1 MEQTIVLKVN
11 GKSWSLNIDPEMPL
25 LYALRNNL
33 QLNGPKYGCGLHQCG
48 SCMVLL
54 DGKAQPSCMLPCSA
68 AATHNIT
75 TLEGIGSQE
84 KMHPVQKAVIEE
96 QAAQCGYCL
105 NGVIMCAKELL
116 EENKHPSDAEIK
128 EALQRVL
135 CRCGTHTRFIS
146 AIKKAAA
153 HANSTK

>member
-1 MEQTIVLKVN
+1 MEKTVVLNVN
-11 GKSWSLNIDPEMPL
+11 GKAWSLNIDPEMPL

-48 SCMVLL
+48 NCMVLM
-54 DGKAQPSCMLPCSA
+54 DGKAQPSCMMPCA
-68 AATHNIT
+68 AAAAHTIT
-75 TLEGIGSQE
+75 TLEGIGSGSSL
-84 KMHPVQKAVIEE
+84 HPVQKAIIEE

-105 NGVIMCAKELL
+105 NGVIICAKALL
-116 EENKHPSDAEIK
+116 EENKHPSDAEIR

-153 HANSTK
+153 ANAG